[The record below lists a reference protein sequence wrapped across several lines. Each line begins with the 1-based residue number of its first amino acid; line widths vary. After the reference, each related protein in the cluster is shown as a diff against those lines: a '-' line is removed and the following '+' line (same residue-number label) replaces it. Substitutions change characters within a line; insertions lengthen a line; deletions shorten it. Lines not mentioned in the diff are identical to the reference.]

1 MMKKESKYIIGWLS
15 VIFLLLF
22 FSLPGQ
28 AQEYIKKK
36 VNVEY
41 SHATMKD
48 ILTDLTRKTG
58 IEFLYN
64 QDEVKQVK
72 PQTFTMKQVSVKDVL
87 DYCFKGTSLGY
98 KFTEGMIVITANK
111 VAPNA
116 NLIKITGKVTD
127 EGKEALAGATV
138 MVKGTT
144 VGVATDMDG
153 KYEINIAHVDSLVLV
168 VSFLGMKSQ
177 EVKFVPGKTVY
188 NVRLEPDHVQI
199 EDVVVTG
206 YGSIRKT
213 SFTGNAKTVKGEDL
227 LKVSRTNVL
236 KALST
241 FDPSF
246 RITEDNIWGSDP
258 NKMPEITI
266 RGRSSIGTLDLDK
279 DKYSK
284 NSLEKNP
291 NTPTFILDGFE
302 VDIQKVV
309 DLDPS
314 RIESMTILKDAAATA
329 IYGSRAANGVVV
341 ITTIPPRAGQ
351 LRVTYNVTATVE
363 APDLTAYNLMNSKE
377 KLKAEELAGLFD
389 PKPGVEYEGY
399 ADYLRKY
406 NAVYVEGVETDWMSL
421 PLRTAFKH
429 KHSLNIEGGS
439 KGILYSFDLH
449 YTGDNGVMKGS
460 SRETAGAGM
469 TLNFN
474 FKKLNIRNAFSYSR
488 TLGTESPYGSFS
500 DYVHKMPYSK
510 YKDANGDLLPQ
521 LRLWKSGGSTIN
533 PMYEATL
540 YNFDKDKYEEILNNL
555 QLRWSITDYLLAQGS
570 LGISKRWDEGD
581 RFIDPRSMYSTNQ
594 LTTTNLLAGDLYTD
608 RGNSSNLNGKVALSY
623 NRTIGKHNI
632 NFSLNG
638 EISESTSNNLSTHYI
653 GFPSGK
659 FSSVNYASE
668 VKGKPQKSDSKSRTL
683 GAAGVL
689 NYSISEIYLSDFSC
703 RYDGSSMFGTK
714 QKGAWYWSGGL
725 GLNIHNYSWMENL
738 SAYYINRLKIRASYG
753 QLGNVKFPAY
763 AAQDYYNN
771 IFEDWYITGYGTHM
785 AYMGNPHLKGE
796 KTHMFDVGFDLA
808 MFNGRLN
815 LIGTYYNKTTV
826 DLINDVTIPSSSGFT
841 VYKDNLGKVRN
852 RGFELELFVALV
864 QKKEVALS
872 IFGNFACNKN
882 KMLKIAQSLKDY
894 NERVNEFYSDYRET
908 SESDSKYAQVF
919 TKYEEGVSMTAQYG
933 MQSLGIDPA
942 TGKEVFR
949 NRDGSITYEWNAR
962 EMVNMGDSEAKGSG
976 AFGFNARYK
985 NLTLTA
991 TLQYEFGG
999 YRYNETLRSNVENAD
1014 IAGENVDKRVLTDR
1028 WQKPGDKVALK
1039 DIADRD
1045 LTTRPTTRFM
1055 QEYNTLSLT
1064 SLTLQYE
1071 LPREVSRKFGVERL
1085 RVEGN
1090 CGELFRLSSV
1100 KQERGLSYPFARNF
1114 NFTLMVNF

>member
-1 MMKKESKYIIGWLS
+1 MKKRSKYIIGWFPMIL
-15 VIFLLLF
+15 FLLVVPL
-22 FSLPGQ
+22 SGQ
-28 AQEYIKKK
+28 AQEYLKKK
-36 VNVEY
+36 VDVEY
-41 SHATMKD
+41 HNALIKD
-48 ILTDLTRKTG
+48 ILKDITNKLG
-58 IEFLYN
+58 VEFLYN

-72 PQTFTMKQVSVKDVL
+72 PQTFTLKQVTVKDVL
-87 DYCFKGTSLGY
+87 DHCFKGTSLGY
-98 KFTEGMIVITANK
+98 KFTEGMIVITVNK
-111 VAPNA
+111 TPQKVNSIV
-116 NLIKITGKVTD
+116 LTGKVTD
-127 EGKEALAGATV
+127 IENEGLIGATV
-138 MVKGTT
+138 VIKGTT
-144 VGVATDMDG
+144 VGVATGVDG
-153 KYEINIAHVDSLVLV
+153 KYELNVATVDNLVLV
-168 VSFLGMKSQ
+168 FSFLGMKTQ
-177 EVKFVPGKTVY
+177 EIKVVPGKNVY
-188 NVRLEPDHVQI
+188 NVKLEEDNVQV

-246 RITEDNIWGSDP
+246 RIAEDNIWGSDP

-266 RGRSSIGTLDLDK
+266 RGRSSIGTMDLDK

-284 NSLEKNP
+284 SSLEKNP

-302 VDIQKVV
+302 VEIQKVV

-329 IYGSRAANGVVV
+329 MYGSRAANGVVV

-351 LRVTYNVTATVE
+351 LRVSYNLTATVE

-389 PKPGVEYEGY
+389 PKPLVPYEGY

-406 NAVYVEGVETDWMSL
+406 NAVYVEGVETDWMAL

-460 SRETAGAGM
+460 SRKIAGAGI

-474 FKKLNIRNAFSYSR
+474 FKKLNIRNAFSYL
-488 TLGTESPYGSFS
+488 TATGTESPYGSFS

-521 LRLWKSGGSTIN
+521 LALWKSGGSRIN

-581 RFIDPRSMYSTNQ
+581 KFIDPESMYSTNQ
-594 LTTTNLLAGDLYTD
+594 ITTASLLAGDLYTD
-608 RGNSSNLNGKVALSY
+608 RGGSSNLNGKLALSY
-623 NRTIGKHNI
+623 NRMIGKHNI
-632 NFSLNG
+632 NFSVNG
-638 EISESTSNNLSTHYI
+638 EISESTSNNLNTHYI

-683 GAAGVL
+683 GASGVL
-689 NYSISEIYLSDFSC
+689 NYSINEVYLSDFSC

-738 SAYYINRLKIRASYG
+738 SAYYVNRLKIRASYG

-771 IFEDWYITGYGTHM
+771 LFEDWYITGYGTHM
-785 AYMGNPHLKGE
+785 AYMGNPNLKGE

-826 DLINDVTIPSSSGFT
+826 DLINDVTLSSSSGFS

-852 RGFELELFVALV
+852 RGFEFELFASLV
-864 QKKEVALS
+864 QTKNVAIS
-872 IFGNFACNKN
+872 VFGNFACNKN

-894 NERVNEFYSDYRET
+894 NERVNDFYSDYKES

-933 MQSLGIDPA
+933 MQSLGIDPT

-949 NRDGSITYEWNAR
+949 KRDGSVTYEWDAR

-976 AFGFNARYK
+976 AFGLNARYK

-1028 WQKPGDKVALK
+1028 WIKPGDRVALK

-1045 LTTRPTTRFM
+1045 LTTRPTSRFM

-1071 LPREVSRKFGVERL
+1071 LPKEFSRKIGIERL
-1085 RVEGN
+1085 RIEGN